1 MVKDGENPRAGE
13 RKEGG
18 QGALLEEEAGRGNLF
33 PKVESGV
40 LLAVVCLYF
49 CAQRISTRPALG
61 VPECAGELGVRG
73 ERGGLPGLTF
83 QHLDG
88 HFHGSLRMAQAVSR
102 GLHHLPKSP
111 GAQGAAWERDDLSAA
126 DPQRI

>member
-1 MVKDGENPRAGE
+1 M
-13 RKEGG
+13 
-18 QGALLEEEAGRGNLF
+18 
-33 PKVESGV
+33 
-40 LLAVVCLYF
+40 VCLYF

-61 VPECAGELGVRG
+61 VPECVGEPGVRG

-83 QHLDG
+83 QHLDS
-88 HFHGSLRMAQAVSR
+88 HFHGSLRMAQAVSC

-126 DPQRI
+126 DPQRISTCMLSEVKLVIPQATLDLRCFSHEGS